1 MSTTSDRYW
10 RIQWE
15 IAVANDKGNVSREIA
30 LLKEQKTLPEYRAR
44 NRVRK

>member
-1 MSTTSDRYW
+1 MSKTSERYW

-15 IAVANDKGNVSREIA
+15 IAVANDRGDSARERA
-30 LLKEQKTLPEYRAR
+30 LLAEQKTLPEYHAR